1 MFPLNKGITTNQAHV
16 GLPEGTFEE
25 EHGRDGFYGPVSHLY
40 RTHAPTGW
48 SRIEGPLKPRA
59 FDCLKAAAQISDG
72 VLDRVLLLYNEDVVI
87 HFARPKAPMTF
98 YFRNAD
104 GDEVYFIH
112 KGNGIL
118 ETDFGPLYFE
128 PGDYIV
134 IPRGTTY
141 RLLPETPDNAFLV
154 IESFSRIRQPERGLL
169 GQHALYDPAVIKT
182 PTPQPIQEEGV
193 EWEVRI
199 KRLNELTSVFY
210 PFNPMDVVGW
220 KGDLTVWQLNIR
232 DFRPVMSHR
241 AHLAPSVH
249 TTFQAEQFV
258 VCSFVPRPLEE
269 EEAAERVPFYHRNI
283 DYDEVL
289 FYHAGDFF
297 SRDGIDAGMITFHPQ
312 GIHHGPHPKA
322 KQASRS
328 KTRTDEVAVMVDT
341 RRPLR
346 MTPEAQAAEWK
357 EYYMSWREKGQ
368 EKNEAGQR

>member
-1 MFPLNKGITTNQAHV
+1 MYPLVKGTVTHQAHV
-16 GLPEGTFEE
+16 ALPEGTYEE
-25 EHGRDGFYGPVSHLY
+25 EHGRDGFFGPVSHLY
-40 RTHAPTGW
+40 RTHAPTAW
-48 SRIEGPLKPRA
+48 TRIEGPLKPRA
-59 FDCLKAAAQISDG
+59 FDCLKAHAAASADSI
-72 VLDRVLLLYNEDVVI
+72 LDRVPLLYNEDVVM
-87 HFARPKAPMTF
+87 HFACPAQPMTY

-104 GDEVYFIH
+104 GDEIYFIH
-112 KGNGIL
+112 KGHGIL

-141 RLLPETPDNAFLV
+141 RLLPETTDNAFLV
-154 IESFSRIRQPERGLL
+154 IESFSKIRQPDRGIM
-169 GQHALYDPAVIKT
+169 GQHALYDPAIIKT
-182 PTPQPIQEEGV
+182 PTPQPIQEDT

-249 TTFQAEQFV
+249 STFVGKGFV

-269 EEAAERVPFYHRNI
+269 DPEAVRVPFYHRNI

-289 FYHAGDFF
+289 FYHAGNFF
-297 SRDGIDAGMITFHPQ
+297 SRHGIDSGMITFHPQ
-312 GIHHGPHPKA
+312 GIHHGPHP
-322 KQASRS
+322 QAVEAVKK
-328 KTRTDEVAVMVDT
+328 KTATDEVAVMLDAS
-341 RRPLR
+341 RPLR
-346 MTPEAQAAEWK
+346 MTPEAQSAEWRD
-357 EYYMSWREKGQ
+357 YYLSWQTKS
-368 EKNEAGQR
+368 EAH

>member
-1 MFPLNKGITTNQAHV
+1 MYPLVKGIVALQAHV
-16 GLPEGTFEE
+16 ALPEGTFEE

-40 RTHAPTGW
+40 RTHAPTAW

-59 FDCLKAAAQISDG
+59 FHCLTTQSSAATAI
-72 VLDRVLLLYNEDVVI
+72 LDRVPLLYNEDVVV
-87 HFARPKAPMTF
+87 HFARPTGPMPF

-104 GDEVYFIH
+104 GDEIYFIH
-112 KGNGIL
+112 KGNGTI
-118 ETDFGPLYFE
+118 ETDFGPLLFE
-128 PGDYIV
+128 PGDYLV

-141 RLLPETPDNAFLV
+141 RLLPETTDNAFLV
-154 IESFSRIRQPERGLL
+154 IESFSRIRQPDRGLM
-169 GQHALYDPAVIKT
+169 GQHALYDPAIVKT
-182 PTPQPIQEEGV
+182 PSPQPIQEDE
-193 EWEVRI
+193 EWEVQI
-199 KRLNELTSVFY
+199 KRFNEITSVFY

-249 TTFQAEQFV
+249 TTFQGQGFV

-269 EEAAERVPFYHRNI
+269 DPEAVRVPFYHRNI

-289 FYHAGDFF
+289 FYHAGNFF

-322 KQASRS
+322 VESSKQ
-328 KTRTDEVAVMVDT
+328 KTATDEVAVMLDT
-341 RRPLR
+341 EKPLR
-346 MTPEAQAAEWK
+346 MTDAAQATEWK
-357 EYYMSWREKGQ
+357 AYYLSWQAK
-368 EKNEAGQR
+368 

>member
-1 MFPLNKGITTNQAHV
+1 MYPLVKGIVALQAHV
-16 GLPEGTFEE
+16 ALPQGTFEE

-59 FDCLKAAAQISDG
+59 FHCLTTQPTEPSAI
-72 VLDRVLLLYNEDVVI
+72 LDRVPLLYNEDVVV
-87 HFARPKAPMTF
+87 HFARPTQPMPF

-104 GDEVYFIH
+104 GDEIYFIH
-112 KGNGIL
+112 KGSGTIQ
-118 ETDFGPLYFE
+118 TDFGPLVFE
-128 PGDYIV
+128 PGDYLV

-141 RLLPETPDNAFLV
+141 RLLPETTDNAFLV
-154 IESFSRIRQPERGLL
+154 IESFSRIRQPERGLM
-169 GQHALYDPAVIKT
+169 GQHALYDPAVVKT
-182 PTPQPIQEEGV
+182 PSPQPIQDDT
-193 EWEVRI
+193 EWEVQI
-199 KRLNELTSVFY
+199 KRLNEITSVFY

-249 TTFQAEQFV
+249 TTFQGQGFV

-269 EEAAERVPFYHRNI
+269 DPQAERVPFYHRNI

-289 FYHAGDFF
+289 FYHAGNFF

-322 KQASRS
+322 VEASRQ
-328 KTRTDEVAVMVDT
+328 KTATDEVAVMLDT
-341 RRPLR
+341 EKPLR
-346 MTPEAQAAEWK
+346 MTEAAQATEWK
-357 EYYMSWREKGQ
+357 DYYLSWQAK
-368 EKNEAGQR
+368 